1 MKHEAIYIVSYAS
14 SRLGCR
20 RTYAFTPFDDSMLS
34 SVKQLLADETV
45 DPDSIE
51 IEVYEPARV
60 LKAQDLLGVGAGVL
74 VG

>member
-20 RTYAFTPFDDSMLS
+20 RTYAFTPFDDSMLQ
-34 SVKQLLADETV
+34 SVKQLLADENV
-45 DPDSIE
+45 DPDTIE

-60 LKAQDLLGVGAGVL
+60 LKAQDLLTLGAGL
-74 VG
+74 VA